1 MSILLNHLKKMDDLK
16 ELIEEESEE
25 ILKVINL
32 KHFITLNNEEQVMY
46 LRNILYDFWESQEDR
61 IKKAIDLGE
70 AKAKKLINVTE
81 G

>member
-16 ELIEEESEE
+16 ELIEEESEQ

-32 KHFITLNNEEQVMY
+32 KHLTTLNNEEQVMY
-46 LRNILYDFWESQEDR
+46 LRDILYDFWESQEDR

-70 AKAKKLINVTE
+70 AKAKKLIDVTE

>member
-1 MSILLNHLKKMDDLK
+1 MPILLNHLKKMDDLK
-16 ELIEEESEE
+16 ELIEEESEQ

-32 KHFITLNNEEQVMY
+32 KHLSTLNNEEQVMY

>member
-1 MSILLNHLKKMDDLK
+1 MPILLNHLKKMDDLK

-46 LRNILYDFWESQEDR
+46 LRNILFDFWESQEDR

-70 AKAKKLINVTE
+70 KKAKKLVNAIE

>member
-16 ELIEEESEE
+16 ELIEEESEQ

-46 LRNILYDFWESQEDR
+46 LRNILFDFWESQEDR

-70 AKAKKLINVTE
+70 KKAKKLVNAIE

>member
-16 ELIEEESEE
+16 GLIEEESEE

-32 KHFITLNNEEQVMY
+32 KHFMTLNNEEQVMY

>member
-1 MSILLNHLKKMDDLK
+1 MDDLK

-32 KHFITLNNEEQVMY
+32 KHFMTLNNEEQVMY

>member
-1 MSILLNHLKKMDDLK
+1 MDDLK

-70 AKAKKLINVTE
+70 AKAKKLVNVTE

>member
-1 MSILLNHLKKMDDLK
+1 MPILLDHLKDMDELK
-16 ELIEEESEE
+16 EKIEKESEE

-70 AKAKKLINVTE
+70 AKAKKLVNVTE

>member
-1 MSILLNHLKKMDDLK
+1 MDDLK
-16 ELIEEESEE
+16 DLIEEESEQ

-32 KHFITLNNEEQVMY
+32 KHLSTLNNEEQVMY

>member
-1 MSILLNHLKKMDDLK
+1 MDDLK

-32 KHFITLNNEEQVMY
+32 KHFMTLNNEEQVMY
-46 LRNILYDFWESQEDR
+46 LRNILFDFWESQEDR

-70 AKAKKLINVTE
+70 KKAKKLVDVTE

>member
-1 MSILLNHLKKMDDLK
+1 MDDLK
-16 ELIEEESEE
+16 EKIEEESEE

-32 KHFITLNNEEQVMY
+32 KHFMTLNNEEQVMY

-70 AKAKKLINVTE
+70 AKAKKLVNVTE

>member
-16 ELIEEESEE
+16 ELVENESED
-25 ILKVINL
+25 ILKIINL
-32 KHFITLNNEEQVMY
+32 KHFLTLNNEEQLIY
-46 LRNILYDFWESQEDR
+46 LKDILYDFWESQEDR

>member
-16 ELIEEESEE
+16 ELVENESED
-25 ILKVINL
+25 ILKIINL
-32 KHFITLNNEEQVMY
+32 KHFLTLNNEEQLIY
-46 LRNILYDFWESQEDR
+46 LKDILYDFWELQEDR
-61 IKKAIDLGE
+61 IKKSINLGE

>member
-1 MSILLNHLKKMDDLK
+1 MDDLK
-16 ELIEEESEE
+16 ELIEEESEQ

-32 KHFITLNNEEQVMY
+32 KHLSTLNNEEQVMY

-70 AKAKKLINVTE
+70 KKAKKLVDVTE

>member
-16 ELIEEESEE
+16 ELIEEESEQ

-70 AKAKKLINVTE
+70 AKAKKLIDVTE

>member
-1 MSILLNHLKKMDDLK
+1 MDDLK
-16 ELIEEESEE
+16 ELIEEESEQ

-32 KHFITLNNEEQVMY
+32 KHLTTLNNEEQVMY
-46 LRNILYDFWESQEDR
+46 LRDILYDFWESQEDR

-70 AKAKKLINVTE
+70 AKAKKLIDVTE

>member
-1 MSILLNHLKKMDDLK
+1 MDDLK

-32 KHFITLNNEEQVMY
+32 KHFMTLNNEEQVMY

-70 AKAKKLINVTE
+70 KKAKKLVNAIE

>member
-1 MSILLNHLKKMDDLK
+1 MPILLDHLKDMDELK
-16 ELIEEESEE
+16 EKIEKESEE

-32 KHFITLNNEEQVMY
+32 KHFKTLKNEEQVMY

-70 AKAKKLINVTE
+70 AKAKKLVNVTE

>member
-1 MSILLNHLKKMDDLK
+1 MDDLK
-16 ELIEEESEE
+16 EKIEEESEE

-32 KHFITLNNEEQVMY
+32 KHLSTLNNEEQVMY

>member
-32 KHFITLNNEEQVMY
+32 KHLSTLNNEEQVMY

>member
-1 MSILLNHLKKMDDLK
+1 MPILLDHLKNMDELK
-16 ELIEEESEE
+16 EKIEKESEE

-32 KHFITLNNEEQVMY
+32 KHFKTLKNEEQVMY
-46 LRNILYDFWESQEDR
+46 LRNILYDFLESQEDR

-70 AKAKKLINVTE
+70 AKAKKLVNVTE

>member
-1 MSILLNHLKKMDDLK
+1 MPILLDHLKDMDDLK
-16 ELIEEESEE
+16 EKIEEESEE

-70 AKAKKLINVTE
+70 AKAKKLVNVTE

>member
-16 ELIEEESEE
+16 ELIEEESEQ

-32 KHFITLNNEEQVMY
+32 KHLTTLNNEEQIMY
-46 LRNILYDFWESQEDR
+46 LRNILYDFWELQEDR

-70 AKAKKLINVTE
+70 AKAKKLIDVTE

>member
-1 MSILLNHLKKMDDLK
+1 MDDLK

-32 KHFITLNNEEQVMY
+32 KHFMTLNNEEQVMY
-46 LRNILYDFWESQEDR
+46 LRNILFDFWESQEDR

-70 AKAKKLINVTE
+70 KKAKKLVNVTE

>member
-1 MSILLNHLKKMDDLK
+1 MDDLK
-16 ELIEEESEE
+16 ELIEEESEQ

-70 AKAKKLINVTE
+70 AKAKKLIDVTE

>member
-1 MSILLNHLKKMDDLK
+1 MPILLDHLKDMDDLK
-16 ELIEEESEE
+16 EKIEEESEE

-32 KHFITLNNEEQVMY
+32 KHFMTLNNEEQVMY

>member
-16 ELIEEESEE
+16 ELIEEESEQ

>member
-1 MSILLNHLKKMDDLK
+1 MDDLK
-16 ELIEEESEE
+16 EKIEEESEE

-32 KHFITLNNEEQVMY
+32 KHLSTLNNEEQVMY
-46 LRNILYDFWESQEDR
+46 LRNILFDFWESQEDR

-70 AKAKKLINVTE
+70 KKAKKLVNAIE

>member
-16 ELIEEESEE
+16 ELVENESED
-25 ILKVINL
+25 ILKIINL
-32 KHFITLNNEEQVMY
+32 KHFLTLNNEEQVMY

>member
-1 MSILLNHLKKMDDLK
+1 MDDLK
-16 ELIEEESEE
+16 GLIEEESEQ

-32 KHFITLNNEEQVMY
+32 KHLSTLNNEEQVMY

>member
-1 MSILLNHLKKMDDLK
+1 MPILLNHLKKMDDLK

>member
-1 MSILLNHLKKMDDLK
+1 MDDLK